1 MPNDSLPND
10 PKSIWQNQL
19 TEPSKMTLR
28 MIHRKTQRLHTK
40 ARRELLNSIGVSL
53 SVVGLSIF
61 GITRI
66 HGAAMCALFVLTIG
80 WTLVAQYFVY
90 RGSVSNSEPS
100 DVSLNTSLQSYRR
113 EVERQLSLSS
123 RFLLWSFGPIMLGFG
138 VIGALLFA
146 IIGPHGFLRD
156 TIPYL
161 TLLGVSFI
169 GVIFIRIQQQHDL
182 QREIDELNVLETSNN
197 P

>member
-1 MPNDSLPND
+1 MHNDSLHSD
-10 PKSIWQNQL
+10 PKSIWKNQL
-19 TEPSKMTLR
+19 TEPFKMTPR
-28 MIHRKTQRLHTK
+28 VIHRKTQRLHTK
-40 ARRELLNSIGVSL
+40 TRRELLNSIGVSL

-90 RGSVSNSEPS
+90 RGSVANSEPS

-123 RFLLWSFGPIMLGFG
+123 RFLLWSFGPIMLAFG

-146 IIGPHGFLRD
+146 IVGPHGFLRNA
-156 TIPYL
+156 IPYL
-161 TLLGVSFI
+161 TLLGISFI
-169 GVIFIRIQQQHDL
+169 GVVFIRVQQQHDL
-182 QREIDELNVLETSNN
+182 QREIDELKEIERSNN
-197 P
+197 